1 MSLFPDDITRA
12 VQALIQT
19 ATARGARIVAAES
32 CTGGL
37 LSGAITEIAGSSDVF
52 ERGWITYSNTAKTR
66 DLNVPAGTLN
76 AYGAVSEPVA
86 AAMAEG
92 ARALAD
98 VELAIAVTGVAGPG
112 GGSAQKP
119 VGMVC
124 FAAALLSHPTVTE
137 TKRFGDI
144 GRTAVRLESVRH
156 GLAMLLS
163 ALDG

>member
-1 MSLFPDDITRA
+1 MFPDDIARA
-12 VQALIQT
+12 AEALIQT
-19 ATARGARIVAAES
+19 ANARGARIVTAES

-37 LSGAITEIAGSSDVF
+37 LAGALTEVAGSSTVF
-52 ERGWITYSNTAKTR
+52 ERGWVTYSNTAKTQ
-66 DLNVPAGTLN
+66 DLSVPAGALN
-76 AYGAVSEPVA
+76 AYGAVSEDVA

-98 VELAIAVTGVAGPG
+98 VELAIAITGVAGPG

-124 FAAALLSHPTVTE
+124 FGVAVVSHATVTE

-144 GRTAVRLESVRH
+144 GRASVRLESVRH
-156 GLAMLLS
+156 GLALLTRE
-163 ALDG
+163 LVG

>member
-1 MSLFPDDITRA
+1 MSLFPEDITRA
-12 VQALIQT
+12 ADVLIQT
-19 ATARGARIVAAES
+19 ATARGARIVTAES

-37 LSGAITEIAGSSDVF
+37 LAGALTEVAGSSATF
-52 ERGWITYSNTAKTR
+52 ERGWVTYSNTAKTQ
-66 DLNVPAGTLN
+66 DLSVPAGAIN
-76 AYGAVSEPVA
+76 AYGAVSEDVA

-112 GGSAQKP
+112 GGTAQKP

-124 FAAALLSHPTVTE
+124 FAVALVSHPTVTE

-144 GRTAVRLESVRH
+144 GRTTVRLESVRH
-156 GLAMLLS
+156 GLAML
-163 ALDG
+163 ARAIAG